1 MRSFKR
7 KVLPL
12 LASTVMVA
20 SAAPIFSAA
29 TASAEGL
36 KDPNTTIGDCAP
48 VHVMTFRGTGG
59 SNNTN
64 NTGFHDP
71 LSQGENSFVEV
82 LKRDHPG
89 KVSFHEIKYSSSA
102 GALYS
107 AIQIAG
113 QGGTTYGDSR
123 LDGDAYGVKY
133 AQEYKKKCPDSK
145 LAIIGYSQGGSVGG
159 DVAALLANG
168 AAKNVTAEDIISVI
182 LIADPGNGGGSSYSG
197 PSKANKAYVP
207 IPEGAEYGK
216 NGEFISSPVG
226 KDRTGWTGQRS
237 LPFTGLEGR
246 VISLCNPKDMACS
259 TKTGSVMQDIADLSD
274 KDIYPN
280 DAYQSETPLGGS
292 ALGGS
297 LPQILSSFVSADVI
311 KGLLTEDDW
320 GPTLD
325 TIDKK
330 IDEKEGIDNNLRG
343 QMHNAVNEIREMF
356 KILHSE
362 KGYGPN
368 VTDKQIIGHILSYVN
383 QHGMDMIN
391 IPDEWKAGISLAI
404 PVLAKDSMSI
414 PEGTRARMEQE
425 LAQVEGFAR
434 THGSYYMADPKV
446 GHHIGSTPSAH
457 WGAKALSKGIA
468 TYLSGNSFTVEPGSS
483 PAGDLE
489 VANPNRKD
497 DGLRDL
503 LKNFKE
509 GVENPRENPNGQ
521 GGDPHTPNL
530 PDDLGGSDG
539 SDDTGSQPSK
549 SSTTPTSSQGSE
561 ITSPTSI
568 TTPSIS
574 TTSEEKNSSL
584 KQVNSNEVTNTNAAT
599 SSSQAEEDE
608 DNTKTYG
615 SCVEAS
621 QDDATTP
628 NRGEEGYDSRLDRD
642 GDGISCN
649 SLEDF
654 NKSSA
659 TSTTGSQQVGPK
671 VDTGGKVDD
680 DFSKYENP
688 TLMKIV
694 ITLGSLL

>member
-1 MRSFKR
+1 MKSFKR

-107 AIQIAG
+107 AVQIAG
-113 QGGTTYGDSR
+113 KGGTTYGDSR
-123 LDGDAYGVKY
+123 LDGDVYGVKY

-168 AAKNVTAEDIISVI
+168 AAKNVTAEDIISVM

-197 PSKANKAYVP
+197 PAKANKAYVP

-246 VISLCNPKDMACS
+246 VISLCNPRDMACS
-259 TKTGSVMQDIADLSD
+259 TKTGSLMQDIADLSD

-280 DAYQSETPLGGS
+280 DAYQSETSLGGS

-297 LPQILSSFVSADVI
+297 LPQILSSFVSIDVL
-311 KGLLTEDDW
+311 KGLLTQSDW

-325 TIDKK
+325 TIDKN
-330 IDEKEGIDNNLRG
+330 IDAKEGIDDNLRG
-343 QMHNAVNEIREMF
+343 QMHNAVNEIREVF

-368 VTDKQIIGHILSYVN
+368 VTDKQIVGHILGYVN

-391 IPDEWKAGISLAI
+391 IPDEWKAGISLALPI
-404 PVLAKDSMSI
+404 LTQDAASI

-425 LAQVEGFAR
+425 LAQAEGFAR
-434 THGSYYMADPKV
+434 THGSYYMTDPKV
-446 GHHIGSTPSAH
+446 GHHIDGMPSAH

-468 TYLSGNSFTVEPGSS
+468 TYLSGNSFTVEPGGS

-503 LKNFKE
+503 LKNLKE

-539 SDDTGSQPSK
+539 SNDTGSSPSG
-549 SSTTPTSSQGSE
+549 SSTTPTSSQSSNTSE
-561 ITSPTSI
+561 
-568 TTPSIS
+568 
-574 TTSEEKNSSL
+574 TTSSTPTTAKEKSSSL
-584 KQVNSNEVTNTNAAT
+584 KQVNSNEATNTNATT
-599 SSSQAEEDE
+599 SSSQAEDSV
-608 DNTKTYG
+608 KTYD
-615 SCVEAS
+615 SCLEAS
-621 QDDATTP
+621 QDDASTP

-659 TSTTGSQQVGPK
+659 TSATGSQQVGPK
-671 VDTGGKVDD
+671 VDTGGKVED

-694 ITLGSLL
+694 ITLGSLF